1 MCLYKKYSAENSTFS
16 CAAALP
22 AQFCVG
28 AARDKSMAEKG
39 ALRKAKK
46 RARKERLNMAW
57 AQEGVEEGPAS
68 AQAWDCQREGRRQ
81 P

>member
-1 MCLYKKYSAENSTFS
+1 
-16 CAAALP
+16 
-22 AQFCVG
+22 
-28 AARDKSMAEKG
+28 MAEKG

-68 AQAWDCQREGRRQ
+68 AQACDCQREETRQ